1 MHEKG
6 FNILQKGVPLHGNR
20 NNNKS
25 VEKTIMF
32 NAMLILCSVE
42 LSLEPG
48 NVGAHQDVI
57 TNSTEVGV
65 QTERGC

>member
-1 MHEKG
+1 ML
-6 FNILQKGVPLHGNR
+6 N
-20 NNNKS
+20 
-25 VEKTIMF
+25 T
-32 NAMLILCSVE
+32 MLILCSVE

-48 NVGAHQDVI
+48 YVSAHQDVI